1 MSLPTIRIKDA
12 WLLREA
18 ASVPL
23 NELWGDGEPLKTDDE
38 YAAITKAYQQAWQPF
53 ETKILGGMTN
63 ILGLSFK
70 QNTIDVYIAPWFNAF
85 SDPLVIGVTLE
96 PDVFVDILTHELI
109 HRLLTDN
116 TTVPDD
122 ALLLIEWRQL
132 FGEQNSFGMTVHI
145 PVHAVHKAIYLDV
158 LKAPERLE
166 RDVANNQKNNAT
178 DYLNAW
184 NYVDEHGYQGIIT
197 KLQKS
202 YSER

>member
-1 MSLPTIRIKDA
+1 MTQPTIRIKDA

-38 YAAITKAYQQAWQPF
+38 YAAITKAYQQAWQPI
-53 ETKILGGMTN
+53 ETKILAGMTN

-70 QNTIDVYIAPWFNAF
+70 QNIIDVYVAPWFNAF

-96 PDVFVDILTHELI
+96 PDLFVDILTHELI

-116 TTVPDD
+116 TTVPDE
-122 ALLLIEWRQL
+122 ALLLTEWHQL

-184 NYVDEHGYQGIIT
+184 NYVDEHGYQEIIT
-197 KLQKS
+197 KLQKLQ
-202 YSER
+202 

>member
-38 YAAITKAYQQAWQPF
+38 YAAITKAYQQAWRPF

-70 QNTIDVYIAPWFNAF
+70 QNIIDVYIAPWFNAF

-184 NYVDEHGYQGIIT
+184 NYVDEHGYQEIIT
-197 KLQKS
+197 KLQKLQ
-202 YSER
+202 